1 MTGREH
7 KLSATAT
14 VRQEVEERGY
24 ALLKTYRPNSSG
36 EEVASELGKVLTLGE
51 GSPVHQLRPTPKDNA
66 APNSYSGIY
75 GLDDFPFHTDMA
87 HWRHPPRFIMLRCVV
102 GFEEVPTL
110 LADGAEIVREADEG
124 VLARALVQPR
134 RPVKGRLPLLRIFKP
149 SEGFGI
155 LRWDNK
161 FFKPAS
167 RAGQHGVESFRAA
180 LGMVSKYSI
189 ALIERGDTFVIDNW
203 RMLHARSP
211 VPPECEGRIIE
222 RAYLEQMH

>member
-1 MTGREH
+1 MMGLEH
-7 KLSATAT
+7 RSSAKAT

-24 ALLKTYRPNSSG
+24 AFLKTYRANSSG

-75 GLDDFPFHTDMA
+75 GLDTFPFHTDMA
-87 HWRHPPRFIMLRCVV
+87 HWRHPPRFILLRCVV

-110 LADGAEIVREADEG
+110 LADGAEIVREADED

-134 RPVKGRLPLLRIFKP
+134 RSVRGRLPLLRIFQP
-149 SEGFGI
+149 NEGFGI
-155 LRWDNK
+155 IRWDDK

-167 RAGQHGVESFRAA
+167 RAGKHGVESFRAA
-180 LGMVSKYSI
+180 LGTVSKHSI
-189 ALIERGDTFVIDNW
+189 ALVERGDTVVIDNW

-211 VPPECEGRIIE
+211 VPPSCEGRILE
-222 RAYLEQMH
+222 RAYLEQLH

>member
-7 KLSATAT
+7 RSSATAT

-24 ALLKTYRPNSSG
+24 ALLKTYRANSSG
-36 EEVASELGKVLTLGE
+36 VEVASELGKVLTLGE

-75 GLDDFPFHTDMA
+75 GLDVFPFHTDMA

-110 LADGAEIVREADEG
+110 LADGAEIVREADED

-134 RPVKGRLPLLRIFKP
+134 RPVRGRLPLLRIFQP

-155 LRWDNK
+155 IRWDDK
-161 FFKPAS
+161 FFRPAS
-167 RAGQHGVESFRAA
+167 RAGEHGIESFRAA
-180 LGMVSKYSI
+180 LGTVSKHSI
-189 ALIERGDTFVIDNW
+189 ALVERGDTVVIDNW

-211 VPPECEGRIIE
+211 VPPACEGRILE
-222 RAYLEQMH
+222 RAYLEQLH